1 MTVLFY
7 ISGHGF
13 GHAVRIGEVM
23 RAVHALRPEWR
34 LLARTQ
40 AQRAMLPEFVEYE
53 STEID
58 SGVVEREAGV
68 VIDEAATLHRLRSF
82 IDRWDAIVATET
94 AFVRDRRVRLIVADI
109 PPIAGDIA
117 HASGVPCVAITN
129 FTWDWI
135 YEPYARAYVSLL
147 EEAYSRMD
155 TLLRL
160 PFAQSSRLDGFRTI
174 VDVPLIA
181 RRSSVAPR
189 PHEKRR
195 ALLGSR
201 AQVSADALA
210 FASASSPEFDF
221 IVPSP
226 DDNFTDVLAS
236 CDVVIAKLGFSMVAE
251 CIAARKRLLYPP
263 RQGFREESL
272 LADNVAAHTPAV
284 PIPLPDFY
292 GGRWASFL
300 RELCARPPVA
310 SSLRTDGAEVC
321 AQFLADIGRTLAP

>member
-1 MTVLFY
+1 
-7 ISGHGF
+7 
-13 GHAVRIGEVM
+13 
-23 RAVHALRPEWR
+23 
-34 LLARTQ
+34 
-40 AQRAMLPEFVEYE
+40 MLPEFIDYA
-53 STEID
+53 SIEID

-68 VIDEAATLHRLRSF
+68 IVDEAATLQRLRSF
-82 IDRWDAIVATET
+82 IDRWDAIVAAETEV
-94 AFVRDRRVRLIVADI
+94 VRDRRVRLIVADV

-117 HASGVPCVAITN
+117 HASGVPCIAITN

-135 YEPYARAYVSLL
+135 YEPYARAYLGPL
-147 EEAYSRMD
+147 EEAYSRME

-181 RRSSVAPR
+181 RKSAAAPR
-189 PHEKRR
+189 PHTKRR
-195 ALLGSR
+195 VLLGSR

-210 FASASSPEFDF
+210 FASASAPEFDF
-221 IVPSP
+221 VVPSP
-226 DDNFTDVLAS
+226 HDNFTDVLAS

-251 CIAARKRLLYPP
+251 CIAARKPLLYPP

-272 LADNVAAHTPAV
+272 LADNVARHIPAL

-292 GGRWASFL
+292 GGRWASHL

-310 SSLRTDGAEVC
+310 STLRTDGAEVC
-321 AQFLADIGRTLAP
+321 AQFLADREP